1 MNFQPGVVYTTKSIA
16 SYIYGAN
23 DAAALKRAERWITA
37 KSLNFDCLDAENICD
52 EHNRPA
58 KKQVMVHII
67 GQHKAQRN
75 ALLFVKLVDST
86 KGKTFI
92 FANDAK
98 GARRWIQLGGRKTD
112 AEVIETAILTLLEHE
127 DKNVVLIPVG
137 SITTIC
143 RELSRNWK
151 SNQKKLG
158 RRTIRLALEV
168 FNHGL
173 SDIEAYTNRNF
184 QLKRTG
190 KVTHLD
196 LLEAEAIHIMR
207 EVVAEAENPVMLYS
221 LGKDSSVMLHLAKKA
236 FYPSKPPFPLLHI
249 DTRWKFQSMYDFR
262 DQMAKT
268 SGMDLFVYTNPE
280 GVAKNIN
287 PFDHGSAVHTDIMKT
302 AALKQALDE
311 YKFDIAIG
319 GARRDEEKSRAK
331 ERIFSF
337 RTSTHQWDPKNQRPE
352 LWRLFNLYK
361 KKGESIRA
369 FPLSNWTEMDIWQYI
384 YREKISII
392 PLYFA
397 AERPVVER
405 DGSYIMVDDDRLQLL
420 ADENV
425 KIKRVR
431 FRSLGCY
438 PLTAAIESDADSL
451 ELILLELLKSRD
463 SERQGRAIDKDTSA
477 SMEKK
482 KQEGYF

>member
-1 MNFQPGVVYTTKSIA
+1 VDLRSGIFYSTKSIA
-16 SYIYGAN
+16 THLYGADN
-23 DAAALKRAERWITA
+23 AAALKRVERWIIE
-37 KSLNFDCLDAENICD
+37 KSLNFDCLNLENICD

-58 KKQVMVHII
+58 KKQVMAHII
-67 GQHKAQRN
+67 DQHKARRN
-75 ALLFVKLVDST
+75 RLLFVKIESQNEDTIFLV
-86 KGKTFI
+86 
-92 FANDAK
+92 ANDAK
-98 GARRWIQLGGRKTD
+98 GARRWIQLGDPKICVE
-112 AEVIETAILTLLEHE
+112 AIEIALLKLLEHE
-127 DKNVVLIPVG
+127 NKNTVVIPVG
-137 SITTIC
+137 SLTTIC
-143 RELSRNWK
+143 RELSRKWR
-151 SNQKKLG
+151 SNEQQINGK
-158 RRTIRLALEV
+158 TIRLAIEV
-168 FNHGL
+168 YNHAL
-173 SDIEAYTNRNF
+173 SDIEAYANKDAPSK
-184 QLKRTG
+184 QTG
-190 KVTHLD
+190 KLSHLD

-207 EVVAEAENPVMLYS
+207 EVAAEAENPVMLYS

-236 FYPSKPPFPLLHI
+236 FFPSKPPFPLLHI
-249 DTRWKFQSMYDFR
+249 DTRWKFQAMYDFR
-262 DQMAKT
+262 DHMANT
-268 SGMDLFVYTNPE
+268 SGMDLIVYTNPE
-280 GVAKNIN
+280 GIEKNIN
-287 PFDHGSAVHTDIMKT
+287 PIDHGSALHTDIMKT

-311 YKFDIAIG
+311 HKFDIAIG

-352 LWRLFNLYK
+352 LWHLFNLQK

-384 YREKISII
+384 YREQIPII

-405 DGSYIMVDDDRLQLL
+405 DGTLIMLDDDRLQML
-420 ADENV
+420 AGENI
-425 KIKRVR
+425 KIKKVR

-451 ELILLELLKSRD
+451 ELILLELLNSRD
-463 SERQGRAIDKDTSA
+463 SERQGRTIDKDSSA

>member
-1 MNFQPGVVYTTKSIA
+1 MELRPGIFYSTKSIA
-16 SYIYGAN
+16 NHLYGAD
-23 DAAALKRAERWITA
+23 DAAGLKRAERWIVE
-37 KSLNFDCLDAENICD
+37 KSLNFDYLSAESICD

-58 KKQVMVHII
+58 KNQIMAHII
-67 GQHKAQRN
+67 DHHKARRN
-75 ALLFVKLVDST
+75 TLLFIKIESQQE
-86 KGKTFI
+86 GKTFM

-98 GARRWIQLGGRKTD
+98 GARRWMQLGGQKT
-112 AEVIETAILTLLEHE
+112 VIEAIEAALVTLLEHE
-127 DKNVVLIPVG
+127 NKNTVVIPSG
-137 SITTIC
+137 SLTSIC
-143 RELSRNWK
+143 RELSRKWR
-151 SNQKKLG
+151 SNEQKINGK
-158 RRTIRLALEV
+158 TIRLGLEV
-168 FNHGL
+168 YNHAL
-173 SDIEAYTNRNF
+173 SDIEAYANKDNPF
-184 QLKRTG
+184 KQTG
-190 KVTHLD
+190 KLTHLD

-207 EVVAEAENPVMLYS
+207 EVAAEAENPVMLYS
-221 LGKDSSVMLHLAKKA
+221 LGKDSSVMHHLAKKA

-249 DTRWKFQSMYDFR
+249 DTRWKFQAMYDFR

-268 SGMDLFVYTNPE
+268 SGMELIVYTNPE
-280 GVAKNIN
+280 GVTKNIN
-287 PFDHGSAVHTDIMKT
+287 PIDHGSALHTDIMKT

-311 YKFDIAIG
+311 HKFDIAIG

-337 RTSTHQWDPKNQRPE
+337 RTSSHQWDPKNQRPE
-352 LWRLFNLYK
+352 LWRLFNLHK

-384 YREKISII
+384 YREQIPII

-405 DGSYIMVDDDRLQLL
+405 DGTLIMLDDDRLQLL
-420 ADENV
+420 SGEKV
-425 KIKRVR
+425 ETKRVR

-438 PLTAAIESDADSL
+438 PLTAATESDADSL
-451 ELILLELLKSRD
+451 ELILLELLSSRD
-463 SERQGRAIDKDTSA
+463 SERQGRTIDKDSSA